1 MPVSFILSLLDLCKL
16 VSFDLNQI
24 DLFADYSCLSLR
36 DQSVLDIEEMMRL
49 FADFAGKEQM
59 ILAHGI
65 VLSVC

>member
-1 MPVSFILSLLDLCKL
+1 MPVYFILSLLDLCKL

-24 DLFADYSCLSLR
+24 DFFADYSCLSLR

-49 FADFAGKEQM
+49 FADFTGEEQM